1 MFLNQLRDDLKPLF
15 LDLAVKAAESNGVVA
30 DEQKDMLQAFAAEM
44 QIAPREIAESDLND
58 ILRHIKETANNQE
71 IRIIVFETIGI
82 LYSDSELD
90 TDENVF
96 LRNIV
101 SLLGI
106 SEESLQDMIS
116 LLCEYGSIVQRIF
129 NLILDN

>member
-15 LDLAVKAAESNGVVA
+15 LDLAVKAAESNGFVA
-30 DEQKDMLQAFAAEM
+30 DEQKEMLQAFAAEM

-58 ILRHIKETANNQE
+58 ILRQIKETANDQE
-71 IRIIVFETIGI
+71 IRIVVFETIGI
-82 LYSDSELD
+82 LYSDSALD
-90 TDENVF
+90 TDENAF
-96 LRNIV
+96 LRNVV

-116 LLCEYGSIVQRIF
+116 NLIEYASIVQRIF
-129 NLILDN
+129 NLILNN